1 MQVIFLFLESLGTP
15 EMILIAL
22 VALIVFGPRKLPQ
35 IGRTIGKYTAEFKRA
50 SREFRDTLERE
61 VQMAELEEKQPTA
74 EPIANAAKPSNDF
87 GAVENT
93 IGRSS
98 AKRAVIE
105 NENTNEIENQ
115 SFALPEVRAMSQT
128 DFAAQSTS
136 NWDDPLE
143 SSEETKNV
151 AAPLSKRE
159 WL

>member
-61 VQMAELEEKQPTA
+61 VQMAELEEKQATATPTTGA
-74 EPIANAAKPSNDF
+74 ETSNDF

-98 AKRAVIE
+98 STKRTITE
-105 NENTNEIENQ
+105 NENNQIEKD
-115 SFALPEVRAMSQT
+115 SFALPEVRAMSQN
-128 DFAAQSTS
+128 DFTAQSTS
-136 NWDDPLE
+136 NWDDALE
-143 SSEETKNV
+143 PAGEEAENT
-151 AAPLSKRE
+151 AAPLRKRE